1 MMIFVFLISYDIFY
15 DSLKKIKINNVDNIW
30 VLPLD
35 INKKILTK
43 NEPVT
48 ALGSLKIYTFCKIN
62 LINIRY

>member
-15 DSLKKIKINNVDNIW
+15 DRLKKIKINNVDNIW

-43 NEPVT
+43 NEPVRRR
-48 ALGSLKIYTFCKIN
+48 SN
-62 LINIRY
+62 

>member
-15 DSLKKIKINNVDNIW
+15 DRLKKIKINNVDNIW

-43 NEPVT
+43 NEPVI

-62 LINIRY
+62 